1 MNRST
6 QKTEKT
12 TQKHWTSPPPPTTA
26 TTTTIRKQINRFE
39 LKRNTLAK
47 VPRCGRTLNDALPFL
62 PHPIHL
68 VCRLNTKSIHPFT
81 IWTMASIPVN
91 GNERHT
97 CDLSLA
103 RARSCKKIPTSNAR
117 RVCIWIVH
125 YKTPNGTIKIKRK
138 TRTESKARK
147 IQFKFIYILFGV
159 CVCWM
164 QFCGVQCVCSVHE
177 SDGSLAKCC
186 AVHFSVCVFQWSR
199 STKIAH
205 SMQLSVHQRSKYAIH
220 CTLHIYMRIFI
231 ALHVAPNDESKGIK

>member
-1 MNRST
+1 MMRCHFYHIPYISCVDW
-6 QKTEKT
+6 TEKAST
-12 TQKHWTSPPPPTTA
+12 HL
-26 TTTTIRKQINRFE
+26 RFE
-39 LKRNTLAK
+39 RWHQFQWMAMKDTLA
-47 VPRCGRTLNDALPFL
+47 
-62 PHPIHL
+62 I
-68 VCRLNTKSIHPFT
+68 S
-81 IWTMASIPVN
+81 
-91 GNERHT
+91 
-97 CDLSLA
+97 LSRA
-103 RARSCKKIPTSNAR
+103 RARAKKIPTSNAR